1 MKAILTIARRELK
14 ALFDNPSGYVLLIVF
29 LVVNAFLFF
38 RQAFLTNSATL
49 RPMLDIL
56 PWLYLFFVPAV
67 AMRTLAEDTRSGQL
81 EVVLSQPINELQ
93 LLVGKY
99 LGATFF
105 LWIALLL
112 SLPIPLGLSLG
123 AELPWGAVFAQ
134 YVGAALLAAG
144 LAGVGVWASG
154 IARSQITAFIVAVA
168 VMFLLVL
175 VGLNPLVVGLP
186 PQLGLIAARL
196 GVLSHFDSIG
206 RGVIDLRDV
215 VYFVSLAAI
224 FLTLAYGALMA
235 RKLAAGQ
242 GAVRRLRVGV
252 LLLVGIL
259 VVVNLLGSYIGGRLD
274 LTPGRA
280 YTLSPATKQLVG
292 SLGDIV
298 TIKVYASDELPAE
311 VGLMK
316 RDLDDLLGDLRS
328 AGKGKIRVIAKDPAK
343 SPDTQREAQN
353 LGIQPVQFNVVG
365 QSSLQVKEGYLGL
378 AIQYADGNE
387 AIPFV
392 RRTDDLEYRIAA
404 AIRGLTRTRKPRIGL
419 IVAMDDW
426 GREGR
431 TLSAVQEQLAR
442 SYEVTPVSLND
453 FTALADTT
461 IRTLIVAGQPD
472 SISFPASQALA
483 AFFERGGSALVM
495 TTGAPID
502 GVNPRARG
510 KEPVW
515 NAILKPFGVKVRP
528 DLIYDLSSN
537 QLVPVPGGQGVYQ
550 PYPFWLRA
558 RPGSPSTVTDGVS
571 EVFLPWVS
579 SIDTTGAAPGSV
591 TPLLISSR
599 AGGVAEGDINLDP
612 TRSFPPV
619 DRKTRVVGVSV
630 QAPARDSTAKPGRL
644 VLVGNME
651 FATDRYLGG
660 APDNGTF
667 ALNAIDWL
675 AQDEALISIRS
686 RDRRPPRL
694 LYSSKVLQEGVK
706 YANLIAVPV
715 FLAVWGLLR
724 LAARRRRSL
733 TPWTPLAGG
742 TAPEAAA

>member
-49 RPMLDIL
+49 RPMLDVL

-619 DRKTRVVGVSV
+619 DLKTRVVGVSV